1 VTDFHDDALVAGAF
15 AAFRTEVGPY
25 VRPIG
30 TAAAHETVR
39 HRRRVRLVTVAAAVA
54 LVIAVP
60 VAAFAATGGLNHGP
74 GPVPASGGPSTAPS
88 ATPSTSPS
96 PSDSPTPLAA
106 DGRIPKT
113 ELDHATLDIPAWG
126 PAGRGTPACA
136 TGSVAFTNGYHNIA
150 DSFAL
155 LIDQV
160 LYADVD
166 HDGAQE
172 TVVRLSCGGQGNTY
186 QVVVFDR
193 DAADPSRIRTLGQ
206 VAVDSDTVRAICDLR
221 VDDDGGVEVQAAD
234 FPLPLL
240 CETGGSPAQF
250 QWRKF
255 AWNGTAFTQVA
266 GPTSFPVNPKV
277 TDLKVTST
285 DLTFGAP
292 AGGLRHGTLT
302 VTVRNAGP
310 SAVPVRVLVGV
321 PAGVDLVAQAGCGT
335 QTFPQPVVDVT
346 CQYGTLAVGGT
357 RVVTL
362 QFTAANPVTPRFITQ
377 ASARAPDGYGDWND
391 KDNTVAF
398 TLKF

>member
-74 GPVPASGGPSTAPS
+74 GPVPATGGPSTAPS

-136 TGSVAFTNGYHNIA
+136 TGSVTFTDGYHNIA
-150 DSFAL
+150 DSFSL

-160 LYADVD
+160 LYSDVD

-186 QVVVFDR
+186 QVVALER
-193 DAADPSRIRTLGQ
+193 DAGNPSAIRTVGQ
-206 VAVDSDTVRAICDLR
+206 IAVDDAKIRGICDMR
-221 VDDDGGVEVQAAD
+221 VDDDGGVEVKAAD

-292 AGGLRHGTLT
+292 AGGLRHGSMT

-310 SAVPVRVLVGV
+310 SPVPIRITVQV
-321 PAGVDLVAQAGCGT
+321 PAGVELVPQTGCT
-335 QTFPQPVVDVT
+335 TESFPQPVVNVN
-346 CQYGTLAVGGT
+346 CQYGPLAVGAT
-357 RVVTL
+357 KAVTL
-362 QFTAANPVTPRFITQ
+362 QFTAVSPITPTFITQ
-377 ASARAPDGYGDWND
+377 LAASAPEGYGDWNEN
-391 KDNTVAF
+391 DNRTGYTV
-398 TLKF
+398 KF